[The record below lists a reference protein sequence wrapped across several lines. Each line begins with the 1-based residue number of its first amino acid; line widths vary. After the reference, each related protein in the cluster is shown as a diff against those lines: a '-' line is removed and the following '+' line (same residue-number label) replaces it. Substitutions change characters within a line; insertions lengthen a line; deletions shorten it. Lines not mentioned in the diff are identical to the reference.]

1 MWSNLPQ
8 FCEGALLG
16 AFLEQKEGKI
26 TYENRCQVLHVAH
39 NIQVLARY
47 KVENHFYWEGV
58 QESEQLRD
66 SGSPVTE
73 KLPELKDNDIE
84 IEKQLNFLEC
94 SSLL

>member
-1 MWSNLPQ
+1 MLSNLPQ

-58 QESEQLRD
+58 GKRVALGFRKPSHGKIARA
-66 SGSPVTE
+66 
-73 KLPELKDNDIE
+73 KRR
-84 IEKQLNFLEC
+84 
-94 SSLL
+94 